1 MEISPSKQAEQSLIE
16 SERRYRD
23 LFEHMNEG
31 FAYCRMI
38 FENGQAKD
46 FVYLAVN
53 PMFGVLTGLKEV
65 TGKRATEVIPGIRE
79 SDFELF
85 EIYGRVATTGKPEKF
100 ERFVVALQMWFGIS
114 VYSTE
119 RDFFVTVFE
128 VITDRKESEAQLRKL
143 SRTVE
148 QSPVAVM
155 ITDVTGTIEYVNQAF
170 TKVTGY
176 TSEEAV
182 GENPRILKSGNM
194 SRENYAKLWAT
205 VTAGRTWSGELHN
218 RRKNGELFW
227 EWATISPLLDQDGK
241 VTHYIGIKEDITE
254 RKQKTDELRWQTA
267 LMEAQLDAV
276 PDAILVVDSHGRKIL
291 QNRQLLKLFI
301 VPEDIANDE
310 NDSRFLRHVAS
321 QTKDPTQF
329 AERVAYLYAHPD
341 EVGRDEV
348 ELADGTIL
356 DRYSTVIHDK
366 EGIHLGRIWTFR
378 DITKGRQVEAQL
390 RQAQKME
397 AIGTLAG
404 GIAHDFNNI
413 LAAMFGY
420 GSLLQESLAGNS
432 ASQEDLA
439 QILKAAN
446 RAKDLVQQI
455 LTFSHQREQ
464 KREVIRLDTVIKEAM
479 KFLRASLPAEIKIE
493 VNLADDAPAVLADA
507 TQIYQVTM
515 NLATNALHAMEGRP
529 GRLTVSL
536 DAFEP
541 DAQYIQAHPEFRP
554 INYTRLAITDTGQ
567 GISAKTLEH
576 IFEPFFTT
584 KPVGKGTGLGLSVV
598 HGIVQSYE
606 GAITVNSQPGQGTT
620 FCLYFPAQTCAATL
634 TDVATSD
641 FSPGHGEKILLTDDE
656 PALTAM
662 YQRLLEHLNYQVTI
676 SNSARE
682 TVGLCR
688 ENSAQFDLA
697 ITDLTMPEMNGI
709 EVARQIHA
717 IRPNLPVI
725 LASGTT
731 ANLNR
736 QQLLEVGICEL
747 LEKPASMHALAD
759 VVQSA
764 LAKQ

>member
-1 MEISPSKQAEQSLIE
+1 VELPKSSQAEQSLIK
-16 SERRYRD
+16 SERQYRN
-23 LFEHMNEG
+23 LFDHMNEG
-31 FAYCRMI
+31 VAYCRMI
-38 FENGQAKD
+38 FEDGQPKD

-53 PMFGVLTGLKEV
+53 PMFSTLTGLKDV
-65 TGKRATEVIPGIRE
+65 TGKRVTEVIPGVRD
-79 SDFELF
+79 SDPELF

-100 ERFVVALQMWFGIS
+100 ERFVAALQMWFGIS

-128 VITDRKESEAQLRKL
+128 VVTERKKSEVQLRKL
-143 SRTVE
+143 SRAVE
-148 QSPVAVM
+148 QSPAAVV

-176 TSEEAV
+176 TSDEAV
-182 GENPRILKSGNM
+182 GKNPRILKSGNM
-194 SRENYAKLWAT
+194 TREKYAELWAT

-227 EWATISPLLDQDGK
+227 EWAAISPLLDQDGK

-254 RKQKTDELRWQTA
+254 RKRKTDELRWRTA
-267 LMEAQLDAV
+267 LMEAQLNAV
-276 PDAILVVDSHGRKIL
+276 PDAILVVDNEGRKIL
-291 QNRQLLKLFI
+291 QNQQLLKLFN
-301 VPEDIANDE
+301 VPEDIANDA
-310 NDSRFLRHVAS
+310 NDSRLLQLVVN
-321 QTKDPTQF
+321 QTKNPTEF
-329 AERVAYLYAHPD
+329 AERVTYLYAHPN
-341 EVGRDEV
+341 EIGRDEV
-348 ELADGTIL
+348 ELVDGTIL
-356 DRYSTVIHDK
+356 DRYSTIIHDK
-366 EGIHLGRIWTFR
+366 EGINLGRIWTFR

-420 GSLLQESLAGNS
+420 GSLLQESLAEN
-432 ASQEDLA
+432 APAQEDLA

-455 LTFSHQREQ
+455 LTFSRQREQ
-464 KREVIRLDTVIKEAM
+464 KRQVIRLDSIITEAM

-493 VNLADDAPAVLADA
+493 VNLADDAPAVLADP

-529 GRLTVSL
+529 GRLTVYL
-536 DAFEP
+536 NAFAP
-541 DAQYIQAHPEFRP
+541 DEQFIRAHPELRP
-554 INYTRLAITDTGQ
+554 INYTRLTVADTGQ
-567 GISAKTLEH
+567 GMSAATVEH

-584 KPVGKGTGLGLSVV
+584 KPIGKGTGLGLSVV

-606 GAITVNSQPGQGTT
+606 GAITVDSQPGQGTT
-620 FCLYFPAQTCAATL
+620 FCLYFPAQTCATAL
-634 TDVATSD
+634 TDAATGN

-656 PALTAM
+656 SALTAM
-662 YQRLLEHLNYQVTI
+662 YQRLLEHLNYQVTV

-682 TVGLCR
+682 TVSLCR
-688 ENSAQFDLA
+688 ENAAQFDLA

-717 IRPNLPVI
+717 LRPNLPII
-725 LASGTT
+725 LASGSTV
-731 ANLNR
+731 NLSRKNLR
-736 QQLLEVGICEL
+736 EAGICEL
-747 LEKPASMHALAD
+747 LEKPASMHTLAD
-759 VVQSA
+759 LVQSV